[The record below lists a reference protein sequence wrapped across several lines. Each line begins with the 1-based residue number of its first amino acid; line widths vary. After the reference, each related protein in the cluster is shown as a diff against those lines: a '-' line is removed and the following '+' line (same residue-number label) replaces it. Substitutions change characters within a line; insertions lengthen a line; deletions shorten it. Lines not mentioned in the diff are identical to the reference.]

1 MVNMPPRKN
10 KSYITPV
17 AENYIIACKLN
28 LAGLIEEKG
37 WKVSALCCA
46 TGIPDSTMS
55 QWLDLRHHEF
65 IGFAEAVVICECLG
79 VGVETVLPPSYWVG
93 REQELEMGANVRQL
107 AAIPFSHVRVLVQF
121 YWSLRELLTRK
132 K

>member
-1 MVNMPPRKN
+1 MPPRKN
-10 KSYITPV
+10 KLYITPV
-17 AENYIIACKLN
+17 AESYVIACKLN

-65 IGFAEAVVICECLG
+65 IGFAEAAVICECIG
-79 VGVETVLPPSYWVG
+79 VPIGDILPPAAWMD
-93 REQELEMGANVRQL
+93 EQAGIERSGLRQL
-107 AAIPFSHVRVLVQF
+107 TAIPLSHVRVLVQF
-121 YWSLRELLTRK
+121 YWNLRELLTRK